1 VIEPAALA
9 REWLEADG
17 LGGFASGAVSGIR
30 TRRYHAL
37 LVAALAPPTER
48 TVMVSGFDAYAVT
61 PAGRF
66 AISSQRYLPG
76 VISPDGATRL
86 VDFAW
91 EPWPRWRYRLEDGTV
106 IEQELFV
113 THGAPRAVV
122 RWRAVGSG
130 GGAPAVLR
138 LEVRPLL
145 CGRDYHALHR
155 ENPALAF
162 DAAIAGERVTWQP
175 YAALPAIASRSNG
188 RYRHEPYWYRGFT
201 YAEEVARGLDHVE
214 DLAAPG
220 VLEFDLAAGDGV
232 WIVSIAGAGARAGA
246 SAAAAEAEP
255 ARPAIELAEA
265 YAAAERARRARFA
278 TPLHR
283 AADAYLV
290 RRGAGH
296 TIVAGYPWFTDWGR
310 DTFIAMR
317 GLCLATGRLDEA
329 LGILRE
335 WAGAVSEGMLP
346 NRFVDRGA
354 APEYNAADAS
364 LWYVIA
370 AGELFDAAARAG
382 RPIEERDR
390 RALEGAIDAILDGHA
405 AGTRYGIHLDKDGL
419 LAAGAPGVQLTWM
432 DAKVGDRVITPRA
445 GKPVEIEALW
455 LNALAIG
462 ARREPRWR
470 AILERGAASFQARFW
485 DPDRGYLSDVIDVD
499 GEPGRIDPA
508 LRPNQILAVGGLPAV
523 LLDEARARRV
533 VDVVEARLWTPLGLR
548 TLAPGEPGY
557 VARYEGGVPE
567 RDGAYHQGAA
577 WPWLLGPFVEAWL
590 RVHGR
595 RARAQARARFLAPL
609 FAYAAEIGHGH
620 ICELTDA
627 EPPHAPRGCPFQ
639 AWSVGEALRLALDVL
654 ADAPAPAP
662 GGESGGE
669 PGGENDGS

>member
-1 VIEPAALA
+1 VIEPAAMV

-17 LGGFASGAVSGIR
+17 LGGFASGTVSGVR

-37 LVAALAPPTER
+37 LTVALTPPTER
-48 TVMVSGFDAYAVT
+48 MVMVSGFDAHAVT

-66 AISSQRYLPG
+66 AISSQRYLPD
-76 VISPDGATRL
+76 VISPDGASRL

-91 EPWPRWRYRLEDGTV
+91 EPWPRWRYRLEDGIV

-113 THGAPRAVV
+113 TRGAPRAVV
-122 RWRAVGSG
+122 RWRGVAPG
-130 GGAPAVLR
+130 GGPAAGLR

-145 CGRDYHALHR
+145 CGRDYHALHH
-155 ENPALAF
+155 ENAELSF
-162 DAAIAGERVTWQP
+162 GAAISGERVTWRT
-175 YAALPAIASRSNG
+175 YAPLPAIASRSNG
-188 RYRHEPYWYRGFT
+188 RYRHEPCWYRAFT

-220 VLEFDLAAGDGV
+220 VFEFDLAAGDAV
-232 WIVSIAGAGARAGA
+232 WIVSTGDADAD
-246 SAAAAEAEP
+246 AESGP
-255 ARPAIELAEA
+255 ARPALERACA

-283 AADAYLV
+283 AGDAYLV

-296 TIVAGYPWFTDWGR
+296 TIIAGYPWFTDWGR

-354 APEYNAADAS
+354 APEYNAVDAS

-370 AGELFDAAARAG
+370 VGEFFDAAARAG
-382 RPIEERDR
+382 RAIDERAR
-390 RALEGAIDAILDGHA
+390 RALEGAVDAILDGHA
-405 AGTRYGIHLDKDGL
+405 AGTRYGIHLDRDGL
-419 LAAGAPGVQLTWM
+419 LAAGAPGVALTWM
-432 DAKVGDRVITPRA
+432 DARVGDRAITPRA

-462 ARREPRWR
+462 ARRDPRWR

-485 DPDRGYLSDVIDVD
+485 DPDRGHLSDVIDVD
-499 GEPGRIDPA
+499 GEPGRIDPR

-548 TLAPGEPGY
+548 TLAPDEPGY
-557 VARYEGGVPE
+557 AARYEGGVPA
-567 RDGAYHQGAA
+567 RDGAYHQGPA

-595 RARAQARARFLAPL
+595 HARAQARARFLAPL
-609 FAYAAEIGHGH
+609 LAYAAELGHGH
-620 ICELTDA
+620 VCELTDA

-654 ADAPAPAP
+654 ADVPAPAP
-662 GGESGGE
+662 GGES
-669 PGGENDGS
+669 DGS